1 MLERLLGGDYM
12 VKKVTINDI
21 AKLANTSK
29 TTVSFYLNQKYD
41 RMSLDTRRRI
51 EKVIRET
58 NYVPSILARSLN
70 DKQTKLVGI
79 LIGDITN
86 TFSNLLVKGAESIA
100 KKRGYQM
107 IMGNSNY
114 SQEDESKYIDSMLR
128 LDVDGF
134 IIQPTSHFRKYTSI
148 MEENGKKLVFFDS
161 QLYEYRNSWVKTNN
175 YDAVYDAMQVCYE
188 EKGYRKFL
196 MITADPNRLS
206 TRIERAQGF
215 VDSVEDLK
223 VPYEQLI
230 IDDHNPSMDEMKSFL
245 QSHTNDLNPTLVFVP
260 NCWALPIVFTAM
272 KELKLKIPH
281 VGLIGFDNIEW
292 SDFSSPTVTTIVQ
305 PAFREGQE
313 AMNLLI
319 DQIEGTDLTTNQR
332 ILDCQIHWKESTH

>member
-1 MLERLLGGDYM
+1 M
-12 VKKVTINDI
+12 KKVTINDI

-41 RMSLDTRRRI
+41 RMSLDTRRKI

-70 DKQTKLVGI
+70 DKQTKLIGV

-86 TFSNLLVKGAESIA
+86 TFSNLLVKGAESVA
-100 KKRGYQM
+100 QKRGYQM

-114 SQEDESKYIDSMLR
+114 SQDDESKYIDSMMR

-134 IIQPTSHFRKYTSI
+134 IIQPTSHFRKYTNI

-175 YDAVYDAMQVCYE
+175 YDAVYDTMQVCYH
-188 EKGYRKFL
+188 EKAYQKFL

-206 TRIERAQGF
+206 TRIERSQGF
-215 VDSVEDLK
+215 VNSVEDLK

-230 IDDHNPSMDEMKSFL
+230 IEDNDPDIEKIKAFL
-245 QSHTNDLNPTLVFVP
+245 LKHTNDLTKVLVFVP
-260 NCWALPIVFTAM
+260 NCWALPIVFSAM
-272 KELKLKIPH
+272 KELKLKMPQ

-292 SDFSSPTVTTIVQ
+292 SGFSSPTVTTIVQ
-305 PAFREGQE
+305 PAYREGQE
-313 AMNLLI
+313 AMNMLI
-319 DQIEGTDLTTNQR
+319 DQIEGTDNTTNQR
-332 ILDCQIHWKESTH
+332 ILDCEIHWKESTY

>member
-1 MLERLLGGDYM
+1 M
-12 VKKVTINDI
+12 KKVTINDI

-41 RMSLDTRRRI
+41 RMSLDTRRKI
-51 EKVIRET
+51 EQVIRET

-70 DKQTKLVGI
+70 DKQTKLIGV

-86 TFSNLLVKGAESIA
+86 TFSNLLVKGAESVA

-114 SQEDESKYIDSMLR
+114 SQDDESKYIDSMMR

-134 IIQPTSHFRKYTSI
+134 IIQPTSHFRKYTNI

-175 YDAVYDAMQVCYE
+175 YDAVYDTMQVCYH
-188 EKGYRKFL
+188 EKGYQKFL

-206 TRIERAQGF
+206 TRIERSQGF
-215 VDSVEDLK
+215 VNSVEDLK

-230 IDDHNPSMDEMKSFL
+230 IEDNDPDIEKIKAFL
-245 QSHTNDLNPTLVFVP
+245 RKHTNDLSNVLVFVP
-260 NCWALPIVFTAM
+260 NCWALPIVFSAM
-272 KELKLKIPH
+272 KELKLKMPQ

-292 SDFSSPTVTTIVQ
+292 SGFSSPTVTTIVQ
-305 PAFREGQE
+305 PAYREGQE
-313 AMNLLI
+313 AMNMLI
-319 DQIEGTDLTTNQR
+319 DQIEGIDNTTNQR
-332 ILDCQIHWKESTH
+332 ILDCEIHWKESTY